1 VPGAADEPG
10 LALHSS
16 LTDSATLAFNVNN
29 TVTGSPTKMAS
40 KILDLDIDPP
50 SPLPSSHAGA
60 AMVSAV
66 APQSAATLTIQRSL
80 AELNRSPIGF
90 LDKNIVCE

>member
-50 SPLPSSHAGA
+50 
-60 AMVSAV
+60 
-66 APQSAATLTIQRSL
+66 
-80 AELNRSPIGF
+80 
-90 LDKNIVCE
+90 